1 MKIRSADTRT
11 SVGGLRVIKSEKA
24 KKAAVNLLKLLAGV
38 LLGRI
43 RIPGN
48 CSPFAA
54 GFTAACGADAGG
66 ACAAIGA
73 MIGST
78 AGGFQSGIRYSAIS
92 LLIYAAAYVFRDTR
106 LITKKRFMP
115 AVAAAMSACVGA
127 VYIKYD
133 GRQLTDVVLYAADII
148 LSYGSCR
155 LYSEGMKRKGGSGRL
170 AGLAALGISLVMA
183 LGRTEIM
190 STVSL
195 GRFAAALGVLGAAYA
210 SGVGGGSAAGV
221 ALGIALE
228 LSAGGEGGVITAL
241 SLAGLFAGIFRS
253 GGRLAAAS
261 AYVLANAAAALLAA
275 PERMIPGLMYE
286 AFAASVIFMLPPESF
301 FSAVLPRAPGR
312 AYLGAER
319 EKAYMTD
326 KLERASRAFAD
337 IYTVLAKASESRGG
351 DDGISAVFDVAAERV
366 CRGCAGRERCWGRDH
381 EQTRSALADAGA
393 VMNVRGSIRAEDIPE
408 YFRNGCTELRP
419 FIDQVN
425 AEMRALMRRRQMKKR
440 IKEDR
445 ELLYNQF
452 RDMSAVLDGIMRS
465 SGGGGREE
473 RRLEQRLNEHLA
485 SAGSRCVCGVFR
497 DGNGRLHVDVG
508 GEDLRALTSGKDW
521 LEGMSAAAQVRLC
534 RSALQPDGGV
544 LSLYQ
549 EEPLEASVG
558 IAALEKEGSRANGDM
573 ATWFKSPEGILYVIM
588 SDGMGSGG
596 EAADDSGTAVGIAE
610 RLLRAGIEPE
620 CAMSIMNSAMM
631 LKNEKNMAC
640 ASVDLMALNL
650 FTGETSMY
658 KYGAAPSYLR
668 RKDRLETV
676 KGESFAAGLES
687 RAPDVTRMT
696 LGAGSAAVIVS
707 DGADCP
713 SAISEKLMSFDG
725 VSVKALASEILEKA
739 AAEPG
744 RRDDMTV
751 LAVSVTGRE

>member
-1 MKIRSADTRT
+1 M
-11 SVGGLRVIKSEKA
+11 
-24 KKAAVNLLKLLAGV
+24 
-38 LLGRI
+38 
-43 RIPGN
+43 
-48 CSPFAA
+48 
-54 GFTAACGADAGG
+54 
-66 ACAAIGA
+66 
-73 MIGST
+73 
-78 AGGFQSGIRYSAIS
+78 
-92 LLIYAAAYVFRDTR
+92 
-106 LITKKRFMP
+106 
-115 AVAAAMSACVGA
+115 
-127 VYIKYD
+127 
-133 GRQLTDVVLYAADII
+133 
-148 LSYGSCR
+148 
-155 LYSEGMKRKGGSGRL
+155 
-170 AGLAALGISLVMA
+170 
-183 LGRTEIM
+183 
-190 STVSL
+190 
-195 GRFAAALGVLGAAYA
+195 
-210 SGVGGGSAAGV
+210 
-221 ALGIALE
+221 
-228 LSAGGEGGVITAL
+228 
-241 SLAGLFAGIFRS
+241 
-253 GGRLAAAS
+253 
-261 AYVLANAAAALLAA
+261 
-275 PERMIPGLMYE
+275 
-286 AFAASVIFMLPPESF
+286 
-301 FSAVLPRAPGR
+301 
-312 AYLGAER
+312 
-319 EKAYMTD
+319 
-326 KLERASRAFAD
+326 
-337 IYTVLAKASESRGG
+337 
-351 DDGISAVFDVAAERV
+351 
-366 CRGCAGRERCWGRDH
+366 
-381 EQTRSALADAGA
+381 
-393 VMNVRGSIRAEDIPE
+393 
-408 YFRNGCTELRP
+408 
-419 FIDQVN
+419 
-425 AEMRALMRRRQMKKR
+425 
-440 IKEDR
+440 
-445 ELLYNQF
+445 
-452 RDMSAVLDGIMRS
+452 
-465 SGGGGREE
+465 
-473 RRLEQRLNEHLA
+473 
-485 SAGSRCVCGVFR
+485 
-497 DGNGRLHVDVG
+497 DVG

-534 RSALQPDGGV
+534 RSTLQPDGGV

-573 ATWFKSPEGILYVIM
+573 ATWFKSQEGILYVIM

>member
-1 MKIRSADTRT
+1 MKIRSADTRS
-11 SVGGLRVIKSEKA
+11 SVGRLRVIKSVKM
-24 KKAAVNLLKLLAGV
+24 KKTAVNVLKLLAGM
-38 LLGRI
+38 LLGQI

-66 ACAAIGA
+66 ACAAAGA
-73 MIGST
+73 MIG
-78 AGGFQSGIRYSAIS
+78 AAMGGFWNGIRYSAVS

-115 AVAAAMSACVGA
+115 AVAAVMSACVGA
-127 VYIKYD
+127 VYINNG
-133 GRQLTDVVLYAADII
+133 GRQLADIVLYAADII

-183 LGRTEIM
+183 LGRTEVM
-190 STVSL
+190 DTVSV
-195 GRFAAALGVLGAAYA
+195 GRFAAALCVLGAAYTA
-210 SGVGGGSAAGV
+210 GVGGGSAAGV

-228 LSAGGEGGVITAL
+228 LSAGGGGGVITAL
-241 SLAGLFAGIFRS
+241 SLAGLFAGIFSS
-253 GGRLAAAS
+253 GRRLAAAV

-275 PERMIPGLMYE
+275 PEEMILGLMYE
-286 AFAASVIFMLPPESF
+286 AFAASVIFMLPPESLF
-301 FSAVLPRAPGR
+301 TGIFPRAPGR

-319 EKAYMTD
+319 EKAYMTG
-326 KLERASRAFAD
+326 KLEQASKAFAD
-337 IYTVLAKASESRGG
+337 IYSVLARASESRSG
-351 DDGISAVFDVAAERV
+351 DDGISAVFDVAAEKV
-366 CRGCAGRERCWGRDH
+366 CRGCAERDRCWGRDH
-381 EQTRSALADAGA
+381 EKTRGALADAGA

-408 YFRNGCTELRP
+408 YFRNGCTELKP
-419 FIDQVN
+419 LIEQIN
-425 AEMRALMRRRQMKKR
+425 TEMRALMRRRQMKKR

-452 RDMSAVLDGIMRS
+452 RDMSAVLDDIMRS

-473 RRLEQRLNEHLA
+473 RKTEQRLNDYLDA
-485 SAGSRCVCGVFR
+485 SGSRCVCGVFR
-497 DGNGRLHVDVG
+497 DRNGRLHVDVS
-508 GEDLRALTSGKDW
+508 GENLRALTSGKDW
-521 LEGMSAAAQVRLC
+521 LESLSAAAQIRLC
-534 RSALQPDGGV
+534 RPAEQPDGAV

-549 EEPLEASVG
+549 AEPLEASVG
-558 IAALEKEGSRANGDM
+558 IAALEREGSRGSGDM

-620 CAMSIMNSAMM
+620 YAMSIMNSAMM

-668 RKDRLETV
+668 RGDKLETV
-676 KGESFAAGLES
+676 RGESFAAGLES

-696 LGAGSAAVIVS
+696 LGAGCAAVIVS
-707 DGADCP
+707 DGADSP
-713 SAISEKLMSFDG
+713 SAIYEKLMSFDG
-725 VSVKALASEILEKA
+725 GSVKSLAAEILEKA
-739 AAEPG
+739 AAELG

-751 LAVSVTGRE
+751 LAVSVAKRV